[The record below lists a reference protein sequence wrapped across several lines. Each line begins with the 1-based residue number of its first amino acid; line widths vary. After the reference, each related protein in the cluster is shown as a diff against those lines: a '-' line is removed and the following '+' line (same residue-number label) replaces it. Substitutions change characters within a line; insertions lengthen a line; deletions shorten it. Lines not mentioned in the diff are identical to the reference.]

1 MEFESL
7 ACRLVHDA
15 CRLMYRVPSLFL
27 AFATWHD
34 DSETTPETTTRE
46 KKLQLITLRPTIFY
60 FFHQCQLHSFH
71 ENAFHNCVLSHGF
84 FFLYWFALSL
94 VIYQPRARLA
104 FVRQWFF
111 DNIITTQLF
120 FNYTHCFPIIKSIAL
135 NQFGFG
141 ARRFHTHRHQMT
153 RECNYSESKRW
164 SGSPIVL
171 TYTNLIKFSVSAFSI
186 GKWTCIHNSNIE
198 PHSMVVDESALIC
211 INNNNHYIGLIIQI
225 IKSNRQR

>member
-1 MEFESL
+1 MALDFDATAPDWRLNALGNFVAKNPLDASYYVKLMEFESL

-111 DNIITTQLF
+111 DNIITTQLL
-120 FNYTHCFPIIKSIAL
+120 HIAF
-135 NQFGFG
+135 Q
-141 ARRFHTHRHQMT
+141 
-153 RECNYSESKRW
+153 
-164 SGSPIVL
+164 
-171 TYTNLIKFSVSAFSI
+171 
-186 GKWTCIHNSNIE
+186 
-198 PHSMVVDESALIC
+198 
-211 INNNNHYIGLIIQI
+211 
-225 IKSNRQR
+225 